1 MPTTKPRITITLE
14 PRTHHV
20 LTRLSVAGGES
31 MSSLIGQLVDLA
43 VPSMERLVV
52 VLENAKNAPQEV
64 KSGLLAAIE
73 RAERQLLPAAQ
84 TMIDQAD
91 LFLADACVAV
101 GAVPAPGAAAPA
113 ADGATEHAP
122 KGKRRASG
130 DPGLRAGMEAAAEI
144 VRSRKVPLS
153 FPTPVPVTR
162 GSGAPG
168 EGEQAPVTHASPK
181 RRSLSRG

>member
-14 PRTHHV
+14 PRTHEV

-31 MSSLIGQLVDLA
+31 MSALIGQLVELA

-52 VLENAKNAPQEV
+52 VLENAKTAPEEA
-64 KSGLLAAIE
+64 KKGLQAAIE

-101 GAVPAPGAAAPA
+101 GVPAPGAPAPA
-113 ADGATEHAP
+113 PGATEHAAKP
-122 KGKRRASG
+122 KGSRG
-130 DPGLRAGMEAAAEI
+130 DSGLRAGMDAAADI
-144 VRSRKVPLS
+144 VRARKVPRA

-168 EGEQAPVTHASPK
+168 EGMEAPVNDSAAK
-181 RRSLSRG
+181 RRRASRG